1 MLLTG
6 VVTLEEFMARYPP
19 HLPRREHANE
29 DELKLLSAAD
39 GVIVIAQAPVAGV
52 STHAHPHDTDAGQAT
67 HLWVFLET
75 SIPAILELAVVSP
88 PLESGRAK
96 HTNLTGGGKAACGG
110 ELWVDPVDHS
120 KLYVNGGSGRYGPT
134 TPVQLDDAIGVF
146 RSRGYEVVSFG
157 WAEEND
163 EPARVLRDV

>member
-1 MLLTG
+1 M
-6 VVTLEEFMARYPP
+6 
-19 HLPRREHANE
+19 
-29 DELKLLSAAD
+29 
-39 GVIVIAQAPVAGV
+39 
-52 STHAHPHDTDAGQAT
+52 
-67 HLWVFLET
+67 FLET

-88 PLESGRAK
+88 ALESGRAK

-110 ELWVDPVDHS
+110 ELWVDPVVHS

-134 TPVQLDDAIGVF
+134 TTAQLDDAIGVF

-157 WAEEND
+157 WSEEND

>member
-1 MLLTG
+1 MRT
-6 VVTLEEFMARYPP
+6 R
-19 HLPRREHANE
+19 
-29 DELKLLSAAD
+29 
-39 GVIVIAQAPVAGV
+39 
-52 STHAHPHDTDAGQAT
+52 AT
-67 HLWVFLET
+67 RMQVFLET

-88 PLESGRAK
+88 ALESGRAK

-146 RSRGYEVVSFG
+146 RTRGYEVVSFG
-157 WAEEND
+157 WSEEND